1 VTTFALVNQ
10 SGLTQAEMDKSAIKT
25 QWYLNE
31 FVKDWG
37 REPVTVVTTPELGT
51 WNIYITNQSSKLG
64 ISGYHNSINKLP
76 TAFCRPVTAAN
87 RFGTYRPGR
96 IWRGR
101 VIWKE
106 SFRPGLLTVIC
117 HEAIEMLLDPFGE
130 TYSAPDSKGRAWRYE
145 PADHVFGGYFTNADG
160 CVYPDYPLPAFYD
173 VNGVGKMTRLG
184 AVKTPFTLTPKG
196 YGFWLG
202 PKTGLLMKL

>member
-1 VTTFALVNQ
+1 MLPPVSVTDT
-10 SGLTQAEMDKSAIKT
+10 
-25 QWYLNE
+25 
-31 FVKDWG
+31 
-37 REPVTVVTTPELGT
+37 PVLGT
-51 WNIYITNQSSKLG
+51 WNMYITVERAIRG

-76 TAFCRPVTAAN
+76 TAFCRPVTAFN
-87 RFGTYRPGR
+87 RFGVYRPARVRFGR
-96 IWRGR
+96 TWAQ
-101 VIWKE
+101 E

-160 CVYPDYPLPAFYD
+160 CVYQDYPLPAFYD

-196 YGFWLG
+196 YGSWLD